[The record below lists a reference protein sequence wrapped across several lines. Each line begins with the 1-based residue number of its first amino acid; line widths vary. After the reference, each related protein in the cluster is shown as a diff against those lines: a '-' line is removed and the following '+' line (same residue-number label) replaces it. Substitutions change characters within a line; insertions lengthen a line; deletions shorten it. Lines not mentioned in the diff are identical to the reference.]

1 MLSLDIQQKNKGG
14 TYSFGIEVNGD
25 ERVQYLEPSEGQDKF
40 RNRIYISKAKTMEDI
55 LKEVDSFCTKYYKA
69 SEHGVS
75 ADMIDVFKD
84 FNKVYHALR
93 NLTKSDGRKIRGFEK
108 IEKYG
113 DVNIPKRGTN
123 KSAGYD
129 IESIEDVDI
138 EPGTTKVVLTGLKAY
153 MMDDEV
159 LKLYIRSSLAIKK
172 GLTLANNVGII
183 DADYYNNLSNEGH
196 IMVALT
202 NLSDSTVTIKKGDMK

>member
-1 MLSLDIQQKNKGG
+1 MDELNKKE
-14 TYSFGIEVNGD
+14 TYS
-25 ERVQYLEPSEGQDKF
+25 L
-40 RNRIYISKAKTMEDI
+40 EDI

-69 SEHGVS
+69 SKNGVS

-93 NLTKSDGRKIRGFEK
+93 NLTKSNKRKIRGFEK

-113 DVNIPKRGTN
+113 DANIPKRGTN

-129 IESIEDVDI
+129 IESIEDVYI

-202 NLSDSTVTIKKGDMK
+202 NLSDSTVAIKKGDRIAQGIFVKYLTSDDDQTLSSERIGGIGSTNV